1 MKYAFGLM
9 LGLCLDD
16 SLEVACRFWF
26 WDSRLWDSEEA
37 ARGRSVARVRK
48 SLIFRGSQVLD
59 AARYEN

>member
-1 MKYAFGLM
+1 VEYSFSLIWRP
-9 LGLCLDD
+9 CLDD
-16 SLEVACRFWF
+16 SLEMACRFWF

-59 AARYEN
+59 AARYRN